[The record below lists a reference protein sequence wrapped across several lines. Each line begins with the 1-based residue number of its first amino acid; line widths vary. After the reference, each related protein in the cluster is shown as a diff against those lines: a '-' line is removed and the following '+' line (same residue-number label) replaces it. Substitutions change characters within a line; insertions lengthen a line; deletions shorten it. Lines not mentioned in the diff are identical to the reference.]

1 MAGQGSGAARGAG
14 VCLLAGLLAL
24 TGCTATEPDGPARA
38 EVQSLLDRHA
48 AALLARDEAGYL
60 AGLDPAF
67 APAARTEFDRLAPIP
82 LGGVAYRVTD
92 VDPAGE
98 GRATARAE
106 LGYRIKGYDSGP
118 ATSERILDLA
128 ERDGRW
134 YVTGDRV
141 ADGAPQQL
149 WQQGEVTTVTGRRS
163 LVLGVGQSRERL
175 REIADAADRAVP
187 AVGDAWPSPWAGRIV
202 VLVPASVDAMGRL
215 LGAPAA
221 SYRGIAA
228 VTTGQIGGGPTAP
241 ADRVIVNP
249 EAYGVLGDFG
259 RRFVLTHETTH
270 VATRVQTTA
279 ATPLWLS
286 EGFADWVAY
295 RGTGRT
301 PAQAAPELARAVR
314 AGRTPDALPD
324 DKEFAFGGEG
334 EAMARAYESGWLAC
348 LLIAERWGEERL
360 TAFYRAVG
368 AHPQREGALEKALK
382 DVLDTTP
389 EEFTAQWRGELR
401 ERLGQGLSGGSGPDR
416 P

>member
-1 MAGQGSGAARGAG
+1 MAGQGIGAARGAG

-24 TGCTATEPDGPARA
+24 TGCATGEPDGPARA
-38 EVQSLLDRHA
+38 EVQGLLDRHA
-48 AALLARDEAGYL
+48 AALLARDETGYL
-60 AGLDPAF
+60 AGLDPAL
-67 APAARTEFDRLAPIP
+67 APAARTEFERLAGIP
-82 LGGVAYRVTD
+82 LDVGYRVTD
-92 VDPAGE
+92 VDPAGA
-98 GRATARAE
+98 GRATVRAE
-106 LGYRIKGYDSGP
+106 LGYRIRGYDSGP

-134 YVTGDRV
+134 YVTGDRA

-149 WQQGEVTTVTGRRS
+149 WQQGDVTTVTGRRS

-175 REIADAADRAVP
+175 REIADAADGAVP
-187 AVGDAWPSPWAGRIV
+187 AVGDAWPSPWAGRVV
-202 VLVPASVDAMGRL
+202 VLVPASVDAMGAL

-228 VTTGQIGGGPTAP
+228 VTTGRVGGGPTAP

-270 VATRVQTTA
+270 VATRAQTTA

-314 AGRTPDALPD
+314 AGRTPAVLPD
-324 DKEFAFGGEG
+324 DEEFAFGGEA
-334 EAMARAYESGWLAC
+334 EAVARAYESGWLAC
-348 LLIAERWGEERL
+348 LLIAERRGEERL
-360 TAFYRAVG
+360 TAFYRTVG
-368 AHPQREGALEKALK
+368 AHPQREGALEKALAE
-382 DVLDTTP
+382 VLHTTP
-389 EEFTAQWRGELR
+389 EEFTADWRAYLR
-401 ERLGQGLSGGSGPDR
+401 ERLG
-416 P
+416 